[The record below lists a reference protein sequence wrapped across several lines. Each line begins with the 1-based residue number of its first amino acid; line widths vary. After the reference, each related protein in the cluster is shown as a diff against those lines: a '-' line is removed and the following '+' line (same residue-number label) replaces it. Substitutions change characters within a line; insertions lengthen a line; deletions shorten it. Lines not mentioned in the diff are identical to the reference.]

1 MKWMPKITKEIEK
14 VENVEM
20 KEAEPVSIKDVEQ
33 AIELINVA
41 NKINAHFKITFY
53 LTIGE
58 FSVDSDSFNSIKLM
72 KKTKNEK
79 DRIIISYYTALF
91 STETTI
97 ELKNIFGFTIDV
109 AYMNEWGEESN

>member
-1 MKWMPKITKEIEK
+1 MKWMPKITKEIKKAET
-14 VENVEM
+14 EEI
-20 KEAEPVSIKDVEQ
+20 KEAEPVSIKDIEQ
-33 AIELINVA
+33 AIELINIA
-41 NKINAHFKITFY
+41 NKINAHFKVTFY

-79 DRIIISYYTALF
+79 DRITVNYYTALF

-97 ELKNIFGFTIDV
+97 KLENIFGFTVDV
-109 AYMNEWGEESN
+109 AYMNEWIDNKE

>member
-97 ELKNIFGFTIDV
+97 DINNIYSIVMSISFSTK
-109 AYMNEWGEESN
+109 EEQI

>member
-14 VENVEM
+14 AEHTDI
-20 KEAEPVSIKDVEQ
+20 KEAEPVSVKDIEQ

-41 NKINAHFKITFY
+41 NKINAQFKITFY

-58 FSVDSDSFNSIKLM
+58 FSVDSDSFNDIKLM

-79 DRIIISYYTALF
+79 DRIVIDYYTALF

-97 ELKNIFGFTIDV
+97 NLENVFGFTIDV
-109 AYMNEWGEESN
+109 AYTNEWGGEDN